1 MRQMDQPVGEN
12 QWYVAHWPA
21 LAWLE
26 TTIKIIGLLVALIA
40 VLMTIFEGEFE
51 FPASTRMV
59 QWIILFAMSLGLL
72 LAIYDR
78 IVERELVAMG
88 FVIINNIGHW
98 GMVIALMFTPPPD
111 GGLMIFAGMMMFG
124 DIIKLWY
131 LFTSGY
137 APRLIPRSLLYF
149 LTSCYV
155 IGYRLIV
162 VMGLAV

>member
-1 MRQMDQPVGEN
+1 MRQMDQPVGEK

-26 TTIKIIGLLVALIA
+26 TTIKFIGLLVALIT

-59 QWIILFAMSLGLL
+59 QWIVLFAMSLGLL

-111 GGLMIFAGMMMFG
+111 GELMIFAGMMMFG
-124 DIIKLWY
+124 DIIKLWFLY
-131 LFTSGY
+131 TSGFTVRQIPRWMLYFFTS
-137 APRLIPRSLLYF
+137 L
-149 LTSCYV
+149 YV
-155 IGYRLIV
+155 IGYGLIV
-162 VMGLAV
+162 VLGLAV